1 MKMPRVTMKRRRAPR
16 YSPYRRRTRSRTSR
30 NPRTALTLTQGFM
43 PKLSVPRKIFGF
55 PDTLVTKLKYS
66 DLITLTSTSNSLS
79 RYVFQPNNAYDPDY
93 TGIGHQ
99 PMMFD
104 QFAAVYARYVVLGAK
119 LTASFSPISNTIST
133 TQPSGPL
140 IVGIFEDYD
149 TSFTATS
156 VSFLMESNNS
166 TTAFL
171 NNAQGGNNVKTLSC
185 TYSPQQS
192 LGVSPEDDTISA
204 LVTASPARGY
214 FTSVFMTETGLA
226 TPSSCNVKVDIEFTI
241 RFFNQKDVAQ
251 S

>member
-1 MKMPRVTMKRRRAPR
+1 MKRRRSPR
-16 YSPYRRRTRSRTSR
+16 YSPYRRRTRRRT
-30 NPRTALTLTQGFM
+30 RTPSTLVTRAQGFM

-55 PDTLVTKLKYS
+55 PDSLVTKLKYS
-66 DLITLTSTSNSLS
+66 DLITLTSTSNSLA

-93 TGIGHQ
+93 SGTGHQ

-119 LTASFSPISNTIST
+119 VTASFSPISNTIST
-133 TQPSGPL
+133 AQPSGPL
-140 IVGIFEDYD
+140 IVGLFEDYD
-149 TSFTATS
+149 TSLVATN
-156 VSFLMESNNS
+156 VSWLMESNNS

-214 FTSVFMTETGLA
+214 FTNVFMTETGLA

-241 RFFNQKDVAQ
+241 RFFNQKDIAQ

>member
-1 MKMPRVTMKRRRAPR
+1 MYKRAYAKRQRRSRAATVARRRRAPK
-16 YSPYRRRTRSRTSR
+16 
-30 NPRTALTLTQGFM
+30 TALTRTQGYM

-66 DLITLTSTSNSLS
+66 DLITLTSTSNSLA

-93 TGIGHQ
+93 SGVGHQ

-133 TQPSGPL
+133 AQPSGPL

-149 TSFTATS
+149 TSLAAGNI
-156 VSFLMESNNS
+156 SFLMESNNS

-171 NNAQGGNNVKTLSC
+171 NNAQGGNNVKTLSA

-214 FTSVFMTETGLA
+214 FTNVFMTETGLA